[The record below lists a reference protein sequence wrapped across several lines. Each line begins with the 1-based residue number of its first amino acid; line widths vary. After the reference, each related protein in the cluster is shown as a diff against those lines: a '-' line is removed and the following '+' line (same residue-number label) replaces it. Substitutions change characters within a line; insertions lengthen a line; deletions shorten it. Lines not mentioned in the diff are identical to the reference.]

1 MEDGRNA
8 IPLDKSAP
16 EESDEVW
23 EKNPHIELVIK
34 PKGPSHWLEHLDQEL
49 VKANQG
55 EWPRSYEIQGDVLK
69 ANCTQGKLYVV
80 HVGYQA
86 KV

>member
-49 VKANQG
+49 
-55 EWPRSYEIQGDVLK
+55 SLI
-69 ANCTQGKLYVV
+69 
-80 HVGYQA
+80 HI
-86 KV
+86 